1 MALDRASP
9 ATHRCL
15 RGERLHALCGR
26 WASGQAQPW
35 RVGPALASSDAR
47 LSCSGKSC
55 RCVRSVWLHDGCG
68 VISAAEDGVALQ
80 ACCVQASA
88 GSCAFWFRGI
98 GTECARDEAQRVV
111 DVGPDRRAPVR
122 ASAARRGGTIQPLAM
137 CANVRVYGFM
147 CPCRVPRRRATCGS
161 WARPRRAWDAPPSRI
176 TTATGSHHN
185 RSGIEPRLDSRV
197 RIPKGAA

>member
-1 MALDRASP
+1 MATVASPTRRCGVRAACTLGTRAPGRSIQIGPFCGRASRPCEDGACCSCCARRASSGRGGSTMALDRASP

-98 GTECARDEAQRVV
+98 GTECARDEAQR
-111 DVGPDRRAPVR
+111 
-122 ASAARRGGTIQPLAM
+122 
-137 CANVRVYGFM
+137 
-147 CPCRVPRRRATCGS
+147 
-161 WARPRRAWDAPPSRI
+161 
-176 TTATGSHHN
+176 
-185 RSGIEPRLDSRV
+185 
-197 RIPKGAA
+197 